1 MKTAKKIRGILLWM
15 LITALSACILYVS
28 VGSPPFSPE
37 MAMHRREKAQLVGPS
52 QVIGKVEA
60 VSKTREYLLVGETEY
75 GYCFYM
81 FDDKFHLWDAGGL
94 TYVEKGTREC
104 FLTENLYYPN
114 QQDAFPVFAVTQNP
128 KAVSA
133 RLTLVTHSDLDPIYT
148 ETHTALAELSC
159 GVFYQFAVDM
169 SDMDSDVLHFWAYR
183 FRKDTDSVLRFI
195 SGTATLE
202 LFDREGNLLE
212 TIVTEYPATK

>member
-15 LITALSACILYVS
+15 LLTALSACILYVS
-28 VGSPPFSPE
+28 IGSPPFSPE

-104 FLTENLYYPN
+104 FLTENLYYIN
-114 QQDAFPVFAVTQNP
+114 GFDVFPVFAIAENP
-128 KAVSA
+128 KAVRA
-133 RLTLVTHSDLDPIYT
+133 KLTLESKSERDPIYA
-148 ETHTALAELSC
+148 ETHTAEAELTC

-169 SDMDSDVLHFWAYR
+169 TDMYPDVCSFWAYR
-183 FRKDTDSVLRFI
+183 FRKDTDTVLGYI

-202 LFDREGNLLE
+202 LFNREGNLLE